1 MVAPVWGD
9 FSANGEALDAEIEVR
24 ALGAFD
30 PYLPGNV
37 LITVVAVVKRL
48 LAPSLACS
56 SHGRRNGV
64 SRIPARRYPPPLRPA
79 TSTRSSLR
87 ERELAE
93 RNRKSG
99 REERAEPVAG
109 VVVAGIR
116 HPAGPPHRAPKP

>member
-24 ALGAFD
+24 ALGTFN

-64 SRIPARRYPPPLRPA
+64 SRIPARRYPPPLRP
-79 TSTRSSLR
+79 
-87 ERELAE
+87 
-93 RNRKSG
+93 
-99 REERAEPVAG
+99 VAG